1 MPREHRC
8 RSSSGPEKAM
18 ARPIDVCS
26 SVDGVLD
33 IEMLCFWIASVSSEG
48 HSCAMRQ
55 ENLRIEDF
63 IAF

>member
-1 MPREHRC
+1 
-8 RSSSGPEKAM
+8 M